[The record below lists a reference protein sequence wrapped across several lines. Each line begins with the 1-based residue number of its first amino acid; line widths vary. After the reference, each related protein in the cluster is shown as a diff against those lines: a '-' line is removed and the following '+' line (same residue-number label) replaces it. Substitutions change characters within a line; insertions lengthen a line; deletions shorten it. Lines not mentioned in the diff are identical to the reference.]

1 MPDKKEYTIEEKLKF
16 PIPYKWKI
24 QSFAKYVDPKDKSKY
39 LSQKMG
45 GVPTSASCVA
55 YIDARDVMDL
65 LDRAVGFENWTDR
78 YYEINGQVMCSLGL
92 RMAKNEEFVY
102 KSDTGSAGDIEAE
115 KSVVSDAFKRAAVKW
130 GIGRFLYDLEI
141 KWVDIN
147 EFKQPIDPNK
157 NRIWN
162 LSEYFKPKK

>member
-1 MPDKKEYTIEEKLKF
+1 
-16 PIPYKWKI
+16 
-24 QSFAKYVDPKDKSKY
+24 
-39 LSQKMG
+39 
-45 GVPTSASCVA
+45 
-55 YIDARDVMDL
+55 
-65 LDRAVGFENWTDR
+65 
-78 YYEINGQVMCSLGL
+78 
-92 RMAKNEEFVY
+92 MAKNEEFVY

-157 NRIWN
+157 NRIYN